1 MTQTALAT
9 PRRSGTEQPFDMRL
23 IQRGARL
30 RRSPFFEA
38 TQRAGCRG
46 YTVYNHM
53 FLPIAY
59 DDLEAEYRALLDR
72 VTLWDVA
79 VERQVEIAGPDAL
92 ALTNLLTPRD
102 LSECD
107 VGQCRYVLVT
117 DENGG
122 IVNDPVLLRLETD
135 RFWLALADSD
145 VLLWAKALAWRS
157 GFDVTVHEPD
167 VSPLQVQGPRSKA
180 VVQALLGD
188 RVLELTYYTFLETE
202 LDGIPLVVTR
212 TGWTGEIGYEL
223 YLRDGS
229 RGVELWD
236 RVMEAGRPHGIV
248 PTGPSDIRRIE
259 AGILNYGAD
268 MTLAENPYE
277 VGLGRLVDL
286 DADGDFMG
294 KEALRRIKAEGPR
307 RKLAGIEIEG
317 PRIEFNETRWP
328 VFARGE
334 HAGHVTSA
342 IHSPR
347 LGKNIG
353 YAMLPIGLSDLGTR
367 LEVETPWG
375 RRGATVVRKPFL
387 DPKKEIPKG

>member
-1 MTQTALAT
+1 V
-9 PRRSGTEQPFDMRL
+9 L
-23 IQRGARL
+23 I
-30 RRSPFFEA
+30 
-38 TQRAGCRG
+38 
-46 YTVYNHM
+46 
-53 FLPIAY
+53 
-59 DDLEAEYRALLDR
+59 
-72 VTLWDVA
+72 
-79 VERQVEIAGPDAL
+79 
-92 ALTNLLTPRD
+92 
-102 LSECD
+102 
-107 VGQCRYVLVT
+107 T

-122 IVNDPVLLRLETD
+122 IVNDPVLLRLEDD

-145 VLLWAKALAWRS
+145 VLLWAKALACQR
-157 GFDVTVHEPD
+157 GLDVTVHEPD

-223 YLRDGS
+223 YLRDGT

-236 RVMEAGRPHGIV
+236 RVMEAGRPHGIA

-268 MTLAENPYE
+268 MTLADNPYE

-286 DADGDFMG
+286 DADEDFLG
-294 KEALRRIKAEGPR
+294 KEALRRIKAEGPT
-307 RKLAGIEIEG
+307 RKLAGIEIDG
-317 PRIEFNETRWP
+317 PRVEFNETRWP
-328 VFARGE
+328 VSARGGPV
-334 HAGHVTSA
+334 GHVTSA

-353 YAMLPIGLSDLGTR
+353 YAMLPIGLANLGTR
-367 LEVETPWG
+367 LEVDTPWG
-375 RRGATVVRKPFL
+375 RRDATVVKKPFL